1 MQYLN
6 NQVVNPDNAR
16 RLNKQ
21 FREAKPYPSIVLE
34 NFLSQEVANALYEHF
49 PKVDELRKHYKN
61 LNENKSEG
69 SSFDQYHEAFQK
81 VRDELGTPEFI
92 SFMETLTGIDGLI
105 LPTDHRG
112 SGLHQGTN
120 GSFLD
125 VHVDFSVHPTL
136 HLHRRLNLLIF
147 LNKDWKP
154 EYGGALELWD
164 SKVQNLEAEILPT
177 FNKAAIFEC
186 TDVSYHGY
194 SKITVPEDV
203 TRKSMFVYLYTAV
216 GEGVKYHDTIFKAR
230 PSEGF
235 TKRTLTDV
243 KETSKNGIK
252 KVLKGLGMKKL
263 FEKYE

>member
-1 MQYLN
+1 MQYIN
-6 NQVVNPDNAR
+6 DQVVNPDNAR
-16 RLNKQ
+16 ELYRQ
-21 FREAKPYPSIVLE
+21 FREARPYPHIVIE
-34 NFLSQEVANALYEHF
+34 NFLKEDVANAMYENF

-69 SSFDQYHEAFQK
+69 SSFEKYHEAFNN
-81 VRDELGTPEFI
+81 VRHELGSPDFI
-92 SFMETLTGIDGLI
+92 TYMETLTGIDGLI
-105 LPTDHRG
+105 LPEDHRG

-136 HLHRRLNLLIF
+136 NLHRRLNLLIF

-164 SKVQNLEAEILPT
+164 PKVKNLEAEILPT
-177 FNKAAIFEC
+177 FNRAAIFEC
-186 TDVSYHGY
+186 NDVSYHGY
-194 SKITVPEDV
+194 SKITVPEEV
-203 TRKSMFVYLYTAV
+203 TRKSMFVYMYTTV

-235 TKRTLTDV
+235 AKRVITDL
-243 KETSKNGIK
+243 KEASKNGVK
-252 KVLKGLGMKKL
+252 KTLKTLGMKKL
-263 FEKYE
+263 FDKYE